1 MIARVALSVPFPARC
16 HHQNSATLCPN
27 ETESNQCPINN
38 YVTCTNGWPTQTGS
52 GTSEIPA
59 QIAMRRSCSAGCLD
73 ISDYDRLGLGQG
85 APGVR
90 CAVGITGMQDD
101 RVRQRR
107 PRGGDAVEHH
117 DHGSRHRY
125 RRAARRTTRAIA
137 EDTFYVG
144 NLKGVGRVYQQTFI
158 DTYAV
163 ARPLP
168 SQAPGA
174 ARRQ

>member
-27 ETESNQCPINN
+27 ETVSNQCPINN

-90 CAVGITGMQDD
+90 CAVGITGTQDD

-117 DHGSRHRY
+117 DHESRHRY

-137 EDTFYVG
+137 APRRLEERRPRLPAD
-144 NLKGVGRVYQQTFI
+144 LH
-158 DTYAV
+158 
-163 ARPLP
+163 RPLRRCSSP
-168 SQAPGA
+168 SLTSSW
-174 ARRQ
+174 